1 MLQPERGMQSS
12 WQDVPMHQNTAAT
25 EPSLVNE
32 VNALWEELD
41 QVLVGVVTSLD
52 TQISF
57 VLSTDNVS
65 SYTFG

>member
-1 MLQPERGMQSS
+1 
-12 WQDVPMHQNTAAT
+12 MHQNTAAT